1 MIDETQSSQAISRAV
16 EAKREYMRKALR
28 EDNLFHYESQT
39 TCCTPIFGD
48 MTEQVI
54 DDFFRGAQPREKPH
68 AGYSDTVTASARE
81 EPPARDKGRRRLF
94 AGSQIMISEKTVV
107 CGFAGF

>member
-1 MIDETQSSQAISRAV
+1 MINEIQSSQAISRAV

-39 TCCTPIFGD
+39 TCCTPIFVD

-54 DDFFRGAQPREKPH
+54 DDFSGGA
-68 AGYSDTVTASARE
+68 ASR
-81 EPPARDKGRRRLF
+81 
-94 AGSQIMISEKTVV
+94 KTTCRV
-107 CGFAGF
+107 F

>member
-1 MIDETQSSQAISRAV
+1 MYGFSGGTVSKGEPTENRERGIWGTMIDETQSSQAISRAV

-54 DDFFRGAQPREKPH
+54 DDFFRGRSLEKNH
-68 AGYSDTVTASARE
+68 MQGI
-81 EPPARDKGRRRLF
+81 L
-94 AGSQIMISEKTVV
+94 IL
-107 CGFAGF
+107 

>member
-54 DDFFRGAQPREKPH
+54 DDFFRGRSLEKNH
-68 AGYSDTVTASARE
+68 MQGI
-81 EPPARDKGRRRLF
+81 L
-94 AGSQIMISEKTVV
+94 IL
-107 CGFAGF
+107 